1 MYNKT
6 TMYIQKSYFIWCVL
20 KFYFFPTL
28 SIYSGRLIVVKKSVN
43 RVWVVTIGNVDRF
56 NLCGRLVVSKSGSN
70 TWFCDAIVLEEMLK
84 LCLIVGVCFLEGEE
98 QHVRSGKKF
107 GIVLRHQHKVGRT
120 ATKQGFV
127 VVVVQDGLNILFCP
141 CRSLRVSFEIALDIC

>member
-1 MYNKT
+1 
-6 TMYIQKSYFIWCVL
+6 MYIQKAILFGVFL
-20 KFYFFPTL
+20 KFYFFSL
-28 SIYSGRLIVVKKSVN
+28 LYQYSGGLIVVKKSVN

-98 QHVRSGKKF
+98 QHVRSGKRF

-120 ATKQGFV
+120 ATEQGFV

-141 CRSLRVSFEIALDIC
+141 CRGLRVSFEIALDIC